1 MSETNAKSWVY
12 SKTIWG
18 VAVMAL
24 AGAAQQLG
32 IADITPESQA
42 QVVDWILNVV
52 AVGATGLAIW
62 GRISANR
69 RIA

>member
-1 MSETNAKSWVY
+1 MSETTAKSWVY

-32 IADITPESQA
+32 IADITPDAQA

-52 AVGATGLAIW
+52 AVSATGLAIW

>member
-1 MSETNAKSWVY
+1 MSETTAKSWVY

-24 AGAAQQLG
+24 AGAAQQFG
-32 IADITPESQA
+32 IADITPEAQA
-42 QVVDWILNVV
+42 QVVDWVLNVV

>member
-42 QVVDWILNVV
+42 LVVDWILNVV

>member
-52 AVGATGLAIW
+52 AVRATGLASW